1 MKKFLSLILAAAL
14 MLGLA
19 GCSSQSTGDKVFVD
33 PKANSTTTG
42 EASGNVDAQT
52 QSEKGADKEDS
63 QQGQQEQEAS
73 ATDSLGQAFVCGDV
87 SVAPLEEAEA
97 VLARLSEPLS
107 TFEADSCAYQG
118 KDYYY
123 YFSGYELT
131 VNEIEGV
138 KRVTAIS
145 LVDDTVKAEFPGGLL
160 GIGDTEE
167 TLLNVLGGE
176 PGQEYYEYTNDT
188 MQVQVQLTEGVITA
202 LVFRSATETAGEE

>member
-1 MKKFLSLILAAAL
+1 MKKIVSLLL
-14 MLGLA
+14 VVLVLVGA

-33 PKANSTTTG
+33 PKANQGSTADVSGNEKKAEQDSNAGASTEQVAEPVG
-42 EASGNVDAQT
+42 EAGLLPVGFVSGSICV
-52 QSEKGADKEDS
+52 E
-63 QQGQQEQEAS
+63 
-73 ATDSLGQAFVCGDV
+73 
-87 SVAPLEEAEA
+87 PLEEADS
-97 VLARLSEPLS
+97 VLNRLGEPQS

-123 YFSGYELT
+123 YFAGYELT
-131 VNEIEGV
+131 VNEVEGV

-167 TLLNVLGGE
+167 TLLSVLGGE
-176 PGQEYYEYTNDT
+176 SGQEYYEYTDGVL
-188 MQVQVQLTEGVITA
+188 MVQVQLTEGCITA

>member
-1 MKKFLSLILAAAL
+1 MKKYLSFMLVAVLV
-14 MLGLA
+14 LGLA
-19 GCSSQSTGDKVFVD
+19 VGCSSQSQGDKVFVD
-33 PKANSTTTG
+33 PKANQGS
-42 EASGNVDAQT
+42 AVDVSGSEEKAEQ
-52 QSEKGADKEDS
+52 QSNAGAAA
-63 QQGQQEQEAS
+63 EQEAEP
-73 ATDSLGQAFVCGDV
+73 ATEASLLPRGFVSGSICV
-87 SVAPLEEAEA
+87 EPLEEANS
-97 VLARLSEPLS
+97 VLNRLGEPQS

-160 GIGDTEE
+160 GIGDREE
-167 TLLNVLGGE
+167 TLLTVLGGE
-176 PGQEYYEYTNDT
+176 EGQEYYEYSDGVL
-188 MQVQVQLTEGVITA
+188 MVQVQLTEGCITA

>member
-1 MKKFLSLILAAAL
+1 MKKFVSLLL
-14 MLGLA
+14 VVLVLVGA

-33 PKANSTTTG
+33 PKANQGSS
-42 EASGNVDAQT
+42 ADVSGNE
-52 QSEKGADKEDS
+52 EKAEQDSNAGASTEQAAEPVGEDS
-63 QQGQQEQEAS
+63 LLPVG
-73 ATDSLGQAFVCGDV
+73 FVSGGICV
-87 SVAPLEEAEA
+87 EPLEEADS
-97 VLARLSEPLS
+97 VLNRLGEPQS

-123 YFSGYELT
+123 YFAGYELT
-131 VNEIEGV
+131 VNEVEGV

-167 TLLNVLGGE
+167 TLLSVLGGE
-176 PGQEYYEYTNDT
+176 SGQEYYEYTDGVL
-188 MQVQVQLTEGVITA
+188 MVQVQLTEGCITA